1 MNPARM
7 PSSVRYVEASSGLSS
22 QEHVGGFR
30 AAARSR
36 SGIVLRPV
44 EPETDT
50 ELLVSVYRSTRAAEF
65 APMPWSEQQR
75 DEFIR
80 TQYGAE
86 DRYWREQRPM
96 ARFDLI
102 VIDGEP
108 AGRIYVDRLE
118 GEIRIIDIALLPAF
132 RGRGVGTALVLDLLQ
147 EASADAL
154 PVTIHVAQGNGARTL
169 YDRLGFDQVGTAGV
183 YDLLEWRPPALRAG
197 GVL

>member
-1 MNPARM
+1 
-7 PSSVRYVEASSGLSS
+7 VDASSGLSE
-22 QEHVGGFR
+22 QDHAGAFR

-36 SGIVLRPV
+36 SGIALRPV
-44 EPETDT
+44 DPDTDT
-50 ELLVSVYRSTRAAEF
+50 ELLVAVYTSTRAAEF
-65 APMPWSEQQR
+65 APMPWSGERR

-80 TQYGAE
+80 TQYRAE
-86 DRYWREQRPM
+86 DRYWREQRPL

-102 VIDGEP
+102 LVDDEP

-118 GEIRIIDIALLPAF
+118 GELRIIDIALLPAF

-154 PVTIHVAQGNGARTL
+154 AVTIHVVQGNGARTL
-169 YDRLGFDQVGTAGV
+169 YDRLGFEQVGTAGV